1 MSINLSSLF
10 TTFKVAQAVSSY
22 FNISKN
28 LGYKID
34 KLMGSEL
41 EAGFR
46 ALEQASISVN
56 EEKSLLREARNRFN
70 KAISLETNLRKGI
83 AYLGSSLTHHL
94 LGDKANAL
102 KTLEKILDLEI
113 EAANIFENLGYKFA
127 EKKNSREEVE
137 KNLSMTY
144 LAGLGVGLLCL
155 PFGAVAT
162 PIAVTALLTGGFC
175 GEVSNKIRDVE
186 PIENLKN
193 SVKDY
198 LDNTKWL
205 LIICSARE

>member
-198 LDNTKWL
+198 LNNTKWL
-205 LIICSARE
+205 LIMCNVRE

>member
-46 ALEQASISVN
+46 ALEQASSSVN

-70 KAISLETNLRKGI
+70 KAISLETNLKKGI

-94 LGDKANAL
+94 LGDKVNAL
-102 KTLEKILDLEI
+102 NTLEKILDLEI
-113 EAANIFENLGYKFA
+113 EASNIFENLGYKFA

-198 LDNTKWL
+198 LNNTK
-205 LIICSARE
+205 

>member
-198 LDNTKWL
+198 LNNTK
-205 LIICSARE
+205 